1 MENIRLEYI
10 LQCISEGKPVT
21 FTPKSKLEAY
31 LLAMAN
37 KTGVVGLPQPK
48 SKMEELLYGIASNP
62 QGGTGSG
69 TNTTDATATANE
81 IRKGFTAYVS
91 SGKVEGAIE
100 DYDGSFEGGVNL
112 YLQEDQILEGVTTEY
127 SNSRITKITNYRNG
141 ITSID
146 LPNVVEVGMNAL
158 ASLTQLKNVNLPNA
172 EIIGEK
178 AFYYYYGTSIN
189 LPKAKNIGNNA
200 FQYSKLETINLPN
213 AETIGDYGI
222 SGCNSLTNLSL
233 PKVNKIGS
241 NAFNNN
247 QYLINVELLELK
259 VLEYAAFSS
268 CYRLETVILPLVT
281 ELKTTVFQKCYS
293 LKKLVLGANKVV
305 IMREAQMLSNCYHFT
320 GTVNSTYN
328 PNGDK
333 DGYIYVPDS
342 LVDSYKSATN
352 WSAYASQ
359 IKPLSELEE

>member
-1 MENIRLEYI
+1 MADN
-10 LQCISEGKPVT
+10 
-21 FTPKSKLEAY
+21 KSTYSSLMNELVDVINEK
-31 LLAMAN
+31 AN
-37 KTGVVGLPQPK
+37 ASD
-48 SKMEELLYGIASNP
+48 SKNLEELV
-62 QGGTGSG
+62 
-69 TNTTDATATANE
+69 ATAKTIVKPEGTLEITENKQYDVSGYALANVNV
-81 IRKGFTAYVS
+81 AS
-91 SGKVEGAIE
+91 SGG
-100 DYDGSFEGGVNL
+100 DTNL
-112 YLQEDQILEGVTTEY
+112 EDQILEGTLTEY

-158 ASLTQLKNVNLPNA
+158 ANLTTLKNVNLPNA

-305 IMREAQMLSNCYHFT
+305 TMREAQMLSNCYRFS

-333 DGYIYVPDS
+333 DGYIYVPDD
-342 LVDSYKSATN
+342 LVERYKSATN
-352 WSAYASQ
+352 WSVYASQ